1 MSITSYDAQQRK
13 GVSTEGI
20 YDCLPGVLR
29 FRSSYM
35 EGLIIWEPLCL
46 PIMSHTEALCRD
58 NFIPFVVDEG
68 AADPRQYWDL
78 ACLSIMGE

>member
-1 MSITSYDAQQRK
+1 
-13 GVSTEGI
+13 
-20 YDCLPGVLR
+20 
-29 FRSSYM
+29 M

-46 PIMSHTEALCRD
+46 PIMSHAEALCRD